1 MSDPW
6 AAAGETP
13 LPGRPERPVEIP
25 DQLLGPRVLLRPLHP
40 GDAPAVWEAVEE
52 SRERLAAWMP
62 WVVTLRS
69 LEDERAVI
77 EGMHARWL
85 LREDLT
91 VGIFDRATGRFLG
104 GTGLHKINWDL
115 RIFEI
120 GYFIRTSAEGR
131 GYVTEAVQLLTR
143 CAFDLLRANRVE
155 MYVDPRNVR
164 SARVP
169 ERLGFVLEGTL
180 RRVRA
185 GGDGHPTDRCVF
197 ALIREDYD
205 RLPWRETTHH
215 VSSGS

>member
-1 MSDPW
+1 M
-6 AAAGETP
+6 
-13 LPGRPERPVEIP
+13 PVEIP
-25 DQLLGPRVLLRPLHP
+25 DPLFGPRVLLRPLHP

-62 WVVTLRS
+62 WVGTLRS
-69 LEDERAVI
+69 LDDERAVI
-77 EGMHARWL
+77 ERMHARWL

-155 MYVDPRNVR
+155 IYMDPRNVR

-180 RRVRA
+180 RRFRA
-185 GGDGHPTDRCVF
+185 GADGRPMDRCVF

-205 RLPWRETTHH
+205 RLPWRETTQH
-215 VSSGS
+215 VSSDS